1 MLNLE
6 LQDQNRE
13 RTEEYR
19 SLMDSGQEILKM
31 AQQGEA
37 CYQDSLGWLHVD
49 DCADETHLQKIE
61 ETAASLREKSD
72 CFVLIGVGGS
82 NNAARSVIEALRTE
96 GNPKIVY
103 AGNTLSANAMNRM
116 LKSLEGKHFTI
127 DCIAKN
133 FETLEP
139 GASFRVLRR
148 ALREKYGPHYADRV
162 LATGTEG
169 SSLED
174 LCRKEGYAFL
184 DFPKEVG
191 GRYTAMTNVGLLPMA
206 VAGID
211 IRALVQGARD
221 MEETLRNRKA
231 EENIAYQYACLRN
244 AYYRLGYRIE
254 MLSSFAPQLRWYYQW
269 WTQLFAESEGKD
281 GKGIFPT
288 TGEFSEQLHSIGQF
302 IQDGTPLLFETFV
315 DVTDPEDSLIIEPDG
330 MPDGFDY
337 LNGRDFRD
345 INRADYLATL
355 GAHSQKLPCNTITIE
370 KIDAYHFGQLF
381 YFNQFACYLSC
392 RIMGVNPFDQPGVE
406 AYKERMFRALGK
418 N

>member
-13 RTEEYR
+13 RTKEYR
-19 SLMDSGQEILKM
+19 ALMDNSQEILKM

-49 DCADETHLQKIE
+49 DCADEAHLQKIE
-61 ETAASLREKSD
+61 ETAAALREKSD

-96 GNPKIVY
+96 GNPKIIY

-116 LKSLEGKHFTI
+116 LKSLEGKDFTI

-148 ALREKYGPHYADRV
+148 ALCEKYGPHYEDRV

-174 LCRKEGYAFL
+174 LCRQEGYAFL

-231 EENIAYQYACLRN
+231 EENIACQYACLRN

-254 MLSSFAPQLRWYYQW
+254 MLSSFEPQLHWYYQW

-315 DVTDPEDSLIIEPDG
+315 DVTDPEDSLVIEPDG
-330 MPDGFDY
+330 KPDGFDY
-337 LNGRDFRD
+337 LNGKDFRD

-355 GAHSQKLPCNTITIE
+355 GAHSQKLPCNTISIG

-392 RIMGVNPFDQPGVE
+392 KMMGVNPFNQPGVE
-406 AYKERMFRALGK
+406 AYKQRMFKALGK